1 MPIPKK
7 NKITCLND
15 WRPIALTPIFSK
27 CFEKLIRDYICS
39 VLPAS
44 LDPLQFAYRSNRS
57 TDDAIAFTL
66 HTALSHLENKNA
78 YVRMLFV
85 DYSSAFNTIVPATL
99 VAKLQ
104 TLGLNRS
111 LCSWILDFL
120 TGRSQVVR
128 MGNNT
133 SSPLTLNTSAPRGCV
148 LSPLLY
154 SLYTHDCADTNSS
167 NVIVKFADDTTVIG
181 LITDND
187 ETAYRAEVST
197 LTKWCQENHLSLNI
211 DKTKELVVDFRRQSR
226 EHTPITIDKTPVERV
241 NSFKFLGVHITED
254 LTWSAHTDAVLK
266 KSHQRLFFLRRL
278 RKFGMSPSILRSFY
292 TCTVESIL
300 TGCITAWFGNSTA
313 GNRKALQRVVRTA
326 RHIVGGELP
335 SLQDIYTRRCIRKAR
350 RITNNSSHPSH
361 RLFSLLP
368 SGRRLRSIRSRTSR
382 LRDSFFPQAIRPM
395 NSQNYNPKSNLQ
407 KQHFTEQQ
415 ATQLSSLKEEYDLL
429 SHSKA
434 EFILHRT
441 RQKYYFESERPSHL
455 LALRLKECESKAY
468 ISAIKSSDDQVTTNP
483 VAINDIFKG
492 FYTNLYKAETDF
504 DEPIC
509 KQYLDK
515 LELTWISQM
524 DKESLEAPLS
534 LEELHVSLK
543 SLQKGKSPGLDG
555 LPPEL
560 YLEIWDLVGI
570 LMLNSFN
577 FAIEHGAFHRDQKT
591 SLISLLLKKGKD
603 PLDCSSYRPI
613 SLIPCD
619 LKIYAKV
626 FASRL
631 EKVIHSLIKEDQTGF
646 IKGRNASDN
655 MRRLLHILDFADS
668 HPTPCAVFSLDAEK
682 AFDRLVW
689 NYMWAVLQCF
699 SFGEHFVSM
708 IKTLYHSPAASV
720 ITGNIISPS
729 FPLQRGTRQG
739 CPLSPLLF
747 CLSLEPLAQAIRKS
761 EVSIKIHDHD
771 HCISLYADDIILY
784 IDHFDVSVS
793 SVIKEFDNFSS
804 LSGYKINWS
813 KSALMPINNVKVNF
827 SIPSF
832 IPIKE
837 SFIYLGITIYKN
849 IHKIA
854 RDNFNNILVKVKND
868 IQRWKNLKVSL
879 QGRISTV
886 KMNLLPRF
894 NFFSLCYHFL
904 PLQVTLRRSTP

>member
-1 MPIPKK
+1 MTYLKVFTQICIKPK
-7 NKITCLND
+7 
-15 WRPIALTPIFSK
+15 
-27 CFEKLIRDYICS
+27 
-39 VLPAS
+39 
-44 LDPLQFAYRSNRS
+44 Q
-57 TDDAIAFTL
+57 
-66 HTALSHLENKNA
+66 
-78 YVRMLFV
+78 
-85 DYSSAFNTIVPATL
+85 
-99 VAKLQ
+99 
-104 TLGLNRS
+104 
-111 LCSWILDFL
+111 IL
-120 TGRSQVVR
+120 
-128 MGNNT
+128 M
-133 SSPLTLNTSAPRGCV
+133 
-148 LSPLLY
+148 
-154 SLYTHDCADTNSS
+154 
-167 NVIVKFADDTTVIG
+167 
-181 LITDND
+181 
-187 ETAYRAEVST
+187 
-197 LTKWCQENHLSLNI
+197 
-211 DKTKELVVDFRRQSR
+211 
-226 EHTPITIDKTPVERV
+226 
-241 NSFKFLGVHITED
+241 
-254 LTWSAHTDAVLK
+254 
-266 KSHQRLFFLRRL
+266 
-278 RKFGMSPSILRSFY
+278 
-292 TCTVESIL
+292 
-300 TGCITAWFGNSTA
+300 
-313 GNRKALQRVVRTA
+313 
-326 RHIVGGELP
+326 
-335 SLQDIYTRRCIRKAR
+335 
-350 RITNNSSHPSH
+350 
-361 RLFSLLP
+361 
-368 SGRRLRSIRSRTSR
+368 
-382 LRDSFFPQAIRPM
+382 
-395 NSQNYNPKSNLQ
+395 
-407 KQHFTEQQ
+407 
-415 ATQLSSLKEEYDLL
+415 
-429 SHSKA
+429 
-434 EFILHRT
+434 
-441 RQKYYFESERPSHL
+441 
-455 LALRLKECESKAY
+455 
-468 ISAIKSSDDQVTTNP
+468 
-483 VAINDIFKG
+483 
-492 FYTNLYKAETDF
+492 
-504 DEPIC
+504 EPIC

-515 LELTWISQM
+515 LELPRISQM

-591 SLISLLLKKGKD
+591 SLISLLLKKEKD

-619 LKIYAKV
+619 LKIYAKI

-682 AFDRLVW
+682 AFDRLEW

-699 SFGEHFVSM
+699 GFGEHFVSM

-761 EVSIKIHDHD
+761 EVSIKIHDHN
-771 HCISLYADDIILY
+771 HSISLYADDIILY
-784 IDHFDVSVS
+784 LDHFDVSVS
-793 SVIKEFDNFSS
+793 SVIKEFDHFSS
-804 LSGYKINWS
+804 LSGYKINWG

-827 SIPSF
+827 SVPSF

-854 RDNFNNILVKVKND
+854 RDNFNNILVKVKTD

-894 NFFSLCYHFL
+894 NFFFSML
-904 PLQVTLRRSTP
+904 PLSPPPGYFKEINSIILSLSGMINVPELNLPHYNILIAQEDWLYQILNYIIGRSSLRPFIIGLILNLQFHGGWLKLTRLNQIDFKIFYLLQNFVYQHLHILFFFNYVLLSKRMAFLGLLPFPLILCGTGLHHLLVGHLFP

>member
-1 MPIPKK
+1 M
-7 NKITCLND
+7 
-15 WRPIALTPIFSK
+15 
-27 CFEKLIRDYICS
+27 
-39 VLPAS
+39 
-44 LDPLQFAYRSNRS
+44 
-57 TDDAIAFTL
+57 
-66 HTALSHLENKNA
+66 
-78 YVRMLFV
+78 
-85 DYSSAFNTIVPATL
+85 
-99 VAKLQ
+99 
-104 TLGLNRS
+104 
-111 LCSWILDFL
+111 
-120 TGRSQVVR
+120 
-128 MGNNT
+128 
-133 SSPLTLNTSAPRGCV
+133 
-148 LSPLLY
+148 
-154 SLYTHDCADTNSS
+154 
-167 NVIVKFADDTTVIG
+167 
-181 LITDND
+181 
-187 ETAYRAEVST
+187 
-197 LTKWCQENHLSLNI
+197 
-211 DKTKELVVDFRRQSR
+211 
-226 EHTPITIDKTPVERV
+226 
-241 NSFKFLGVHITED
+241 
-254 LTWSAHTDAVLK
+254 
-266 KSHQRLFFLRRL
+266 
-278 RKFGMSPSILRSFY
+278 
-292 TCTVESIL
+292 
-300 TGCITAWFGNSTA
+300 
-313 GNRKALQRVVRTA
+313 
-326 RHIVGGELP
+326 
-335 SLQDIYTRRCIRKAR
+335 
-350 RITNNSSHPSH
+350 
-361 RLFSLLP
+361 
-368 SGRRLRSIRSRTSR
+368 
-382 LRDSFFPQAIRPM
+382 
-395 NSQNYNPKSNLQ
+395 
-407 KQHFTEQQ
+407 
-415 ATQLSSLKEEYDLL
+415 
-429 SHSKA
+429 
-434 EFILHRT
+434 
-441 RQKYYFESERPSHL
+441 
-455 LALRLKECESKAY
+455 KECESKAY

-515 LELTWISQM
+515 LELPRISQM

-682 AFDRLVW
+682 AFDRLEW

-699 SFGEHFVSM
+699 GFGEHFVSM

-761 EVSIKIHDHD
+761 EVSIKIHDHN

-784 IDHFDVSVS
+784 LDHFDVSVS

-837 SFIYLGITIYKN
+837 SFIYLGITIYKTF
-849 IHKIA
+849 I
-854 RDNFNNILVKVKND
+854 RLPETIL
-868 IQRWKNLKVSL
+868 I
-879 QGRISTV
+879 T
-886 KMNLLPRF
+886 F
-894 NFFSLCYHFL
+894 
-904 PLQVTLRRSTP
+904 